1 MKNPFGLA
9 IVLSA
14 LFGASCD
21 GEQSRI
27 YNTLDSNDDGYVSQ
41 EEGAALEG
49 LTETWEIIDV
59 NQDGQLDAAEFAKFE
74 IRPIAPKSKQHY

>member
-1 MKNPFGLA
+1 MRNRFGIA

-14 LFGASCD
+14 LSGASCN

-27 YNTLDSNDDGYVSQ
+27 YHTLDSNDDGYISQ

-49 LTETWEIIDV
+49 LTESWELIDI
-59 NQDGQLDAAEFAKFE
+59 NRDGQLDSAEFAKYE
-74 IRPIAPKSKQHY
+74 IQPIAPKSKQHF